1 MPQTTTTI
9 DPQPLSPD
17 VESAEQCDRAGA
29 HEDAVKH
36 LVAGTRKKDV
46 EATTRLGKR
55 LLIGDRA
62 PRLPNDGARFLT
74 DASALGGAE
83 AAALLAVLY
92 AVGASR
98 QHTLKSALDSLIVAA
113 ERGWT
118 QAQGQLA
125 VLAGDASVGGTADT
139 THGAIDTARN
149 AAPETAGDTAG
160 RTTAETAGDAAAG
173 SARDWRRLAER
184 IDLAAWQTA
193 PPAAADVNTDPLIR
207 SYPNFVSAP
216 IARWLIEKARGG
228 LSRAL
233 VYEALIKQVTVHHTR
248 TNTATMFNLLE
259 TDLVCVLLQNRMSA
273 CLGTPF
279 RHLEAMT
286 VLHYDEGEEITEHFD
301 FIDPNVPDYPRE
313 IQQKGQRIVT
323 FLVYLN
329 DDYDGGETEFPRL
342 AVSHKGVRG
351 EGLFFVNSLRDG
363 SADLRTLHAGR
374 PPTRGDKWIVSQF
387 VRNRP
392 AF

>member
-1 MPQTTTTI
+1 MPPANN

-17 VESAEQCDRAGA
+17 VELAEQCDRAGA

-62 PRLPNDGARFLT
+62 PQLPNDGARFLT
-74 DASALGGAE
+74 DANALGGAE

-92 AVGASR
+92 AIGASR
-98 QHTLKSALDSLIVAA
+98 QHNLESALDSLVVAA
-113 ERGWT
+113 ERGWP
-118 QAQGQLA
+118 QAQDQLA
-125 VLAGDASVGGTADT
+125 ALAGDAS
-139 THGAIDTARN
+139 
-149 AAPETAGDTAG
+149 AGDTAG
-160 RTTAETAGDAAAG
+160 T
-173 SARDWRRLAER
+173 ARDWRRVAER
-184 IDLAAWQTA
+184 IDLAAWQAA
-193 PPAAADVNTDPLIR
+193 PPAAADLSIDPLVR
-207 SYPNFVSAP
+207 SYPDFVSAP
-216 IARWLIEKARGG
+216 VARWLIEKARSR

-233 VYEALIKQVTVHHTR
+233 VYEALIKKVTVHHTR
-248 TNTATMFNLLE
+248 TNTAAMFNLLE

-273 CLGTPF
+273 SLGTPF

-301 FIDPNVPDYPRE
+301 FIDPQVPDYPQE
-313 IQQKGQRIVT
+313 IKEKGQRIVT

-329 DDYDGGETEFPRL
+329 DDYHGGETEFPRL
-342 AVSHKGVRG
+342 AVRHKGVRG

-363 SADLRTLHAGR
+363 SADVRTLHAGR
-374 PPTRGDKWIVSQF
+374 PPTRGEKWIVSQF

-392 AF
+392 TF

>member
-1 MPQTTTTI
+1 VPQTTTTF

-17 VESAEQCDRAGA
+17 VELAEQCDRARA
-29 HEDAVKH
+29 HEEAVKH

-98 QHTLKSALDSLIVAA
+98 QHNLRSALDSLIVAA

-125 VLAGDASVGGTADT
+125 VLAGDASVAGTADSA
-139 THGAIDTARN
+139 HGAVDTARD
-149 AAPETAGDTAG
+149 AAP
-160 RTTAETAGDAAAG
+160 G
-173 SARDWRRLAER
+173 SVRDWRRLAER
-184 IDLAAWQTA
+184 IDLAAWQSA
-193 PPAAADVNTDPLIR
+193 PPAAADVNTDPLVR

-233 VYEALIKQVTVHHTR
+233 VYEALIKKVTVHHTR

-279 RHLEAMT
+279 RHLEALT

-301 FIDPNVPDYPRE
+301 FIDPHVPDYPQE

-342 AVSHKGVRG
+342 GVSHKGVLG

>member
-1 MPQTTTTI
+1 MPQTTTI
-9 DPQPLSPD
+9 DPPALSAD
-17 VESAEQCDRAGA
+17 VELAEQCDRAGA

-36 LVAGTRKKDV
+36 LVAGTRKQDV

-62 PRLPNDGARFLT
+62 PRLPNDGARFLA
-74 DASALGGAE
+74 DASELGGAE
-83 AAALLAVLY
+83 AAAVLAVLY

-98 QHTLKSALDSLIVAA
+98 KHDLKSALDSLIVAA
-113 ERGWT
+113 QRGWPE
-118 QAQGQLA
+118 AQGQLT
-125 VLAGDASVGGTADT
+125 VLAGDTAS
-139 THGAIDTARN
+139 
-149 AAPETAGDTAG
+149 
-160 RTTAETAGDAAAG
+160 DA
-173 SARDWRRLAER
+173 ARDWRRLAER

-193 PPAAADVNTDPLIR
+193 PTGAADLNADPVIR
-207 SYPNFVSAP
+207 SYPRFVSP
-216 IARWLIEKARGG
+216 PVARWLIDKARGR
-228 LSRAL
+228 LTRAL
-233 VYEALIKQVTVHHTR
+233 VYEALIKKVTVHHTR
-248 TNTATMFNLLE
+248 TNSAAMFNLLD
-259 TDLVCVLLQNRMSA
+259 TDLVCVLLQHRMSA

-286 VLHYDEGEEITEHFD
+286 VLHYDEGEEITPHFD
-301 FIDPNVPDYPRE
+301 FIDPNVPDYPQE

-329 DDYDGGETEFPRL
+329 DDYEGGATEFPRL
-342 AVSHKGVRG
+342 GVSHKGELC

-363 SADLRTLHAGR
+363 GADLRTLHAGR
-374 PPTRGDKWIVSQF
+374 PPSNGEKWIVSQF